1 MRSRAQ
7 RAGNPN
13 AAAGAAPGTGEAA
26 EFNQRITAPFSGNDF
41 VEWSDRLRDVE
52 EMVGD
57 PELRAEAAR
66 IRDRARS
73 LRAEARRH
81 SAPPNWDLV
90 QSQVAGPLV
99 ELSRRVSEEL
109 HRRNSKKAVVPLD
122 RDAVPPRYSE
132 KTRQYYE
139 RLGSGQ

>member
-1 MRSRAQ
+1 MHV
-7 RAGNPN
+7 P
-13 AAAGAAPGTGEAA
+13 T
-26 EFNQRITAPFSGNDF
+26 QRITSPLGGSDF

-73 LRAEARRH
+73 LRAESRRH
-81 SAPPNWDLV
+81 SAPPNWELV

-109 HRRNSKKAVVPLD
+109 LRRNSKKAIVPLD
-122 RDAVPPRYSE
+122 RDAVPPKYSE

-139 RLGSGQ
+139 RLGSGR